1 MGDGLSTF
9 LHRDQNFAEAFLTI
23 KFSANTQ
30 PGPLTLISELSS
42 HGIESRFIEI
52 NGHWRETIRYDYH
65 QGKAQA
71 QVTQVS
77 QAHVTISVDS
87 HKRFG
92 DALRATVETLY
103 EK

>member
-1 MGDGLSTF
+1 MGGGLSTF

-92 DALRATVETLY
+92 VALRATVETLY